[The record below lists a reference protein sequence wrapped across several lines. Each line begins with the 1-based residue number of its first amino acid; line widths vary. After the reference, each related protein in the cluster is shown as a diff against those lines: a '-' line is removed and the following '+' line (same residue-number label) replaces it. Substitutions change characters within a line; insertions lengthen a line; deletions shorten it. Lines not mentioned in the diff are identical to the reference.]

1 MPKKHLWFYIPMAVV
16 LLVPYAEAQN
26 RNENKAES
34 FHNLTLAQLLDVRI
48 DSVSGVEES
57 VIDAPASLVIITASD
72 IRNRA
77 YNNFED
83 IFVDLPG
90 FDAYITRGLHSVNAI
105 QRGYRQPFF
114 SRTLVLVNGRAQ
126 HSLSTHY
133 KMIDRQIPM
142 SRIDRIEVLYGPVGV
157 SYGPNAFLGVINIIT
172 KSSQSF
178 SENKISGDV
187 KLSYGSFDTREVEIG
202 VAGKFDELSYDI
214 AGKLYDSDEA
224 SISDFGG
231 QYDFYNKIDLA
242 NPAIFGPL
250 LQLSSNGES
259 YGQYSNAGDQHS
271 IFASINYKDIR
282 LFYNSIESN
291 TGYGT
296 TYLSRFV
303 QPHGQWTYTSDQL
316 GLEIDYQINEQIKI
330 DALLSHRETDSRGFY
345 VEAAENS
352 YVSLSEW
359 LNESESDL
367 YLANIEYRLN
377 DIWQL
382 LSGIKYQTKAI
393 PAPGEICGYFNSS
406 APYCGSQLP
415 IPGELGFGAGI
426 FATDTNDFELP
437 SRVTG
442 NIPDTFIIDTIDK
455 GLYAQV
461 IYDYSEWRITAGVR
475 YDENSIYGST
485 FNPRGT
491 AIYRLNPTNTI
502 KLLYGKAFHEPQP
515 NLLFADFAGR
525 TTSSST
531 GPEEMSNLEGI
542 YIHQRDQWLHEFSVY
557 LSRFRNVVQEEPIPE
572 GLSENRKVTGFE
584 YRGRFS
590 FDNYF
595 NDAYLINC
603 YVYYTYTDS
612 QSDINYSYNR
622 DSGGNL
628 IGWQNGQSDT
638 GDVAPHKIQAGV
650 DLPIN
655 SYLSWNIR
663 VNYHSKTKLYSRN
676 PLRTIDRNLE
686 AYTIVNT
693 NVNWQ
698 FDSVTFVAKVNNLFD
713 ETYFAPGQEASN
725 GGNTETET
733 AGIPV
738 GFFSS
743 LAPQPGRSYSLSI
756 ALNF

>member
-1 MPKKHLWFYIPMAVV
+1 MPTESRWLYIPITLLLLAPCVV
-16 LLVPYAEAQN
+16 AEN
-26 RNENKAES
+26 RSEIEGES
-34 FHNLTLAQLLDVRI
+34 FYDLTLVQLLNIRI

-57 VIDAPASLVIITASD
+57 VIDAPASLVIITAND
-72 IRNRA
+72 IRKRA
-77 YNNFED
+77 YNNFEE
-83 IFVDLPG
+83 IFSDLPG

-133 KMIDRQIPM
+133 KMIDRQLPM
-142 SRIDRIEVLYGPVGV
+142 SRVERIEVLYGPVGV

-172 KSSQSF
+172 KNSQAF
-178 SENKISGDV
+178 SENKISGGV

-202 VAGKFDELSYDI
+202 IIGKSDEFSYDI
-214 AGKLYDSDEA
+214 AGKFYDSDEA
-224 SISDFGG
+224 NINDFGR
-231 QYDFYNKIDLA
+231 QYDFYNKTDLA
-242 NPAIFGPL
+242 NPAIFGPI
-250 LQLSSNGES
+250 LQLESNGEP
-259 YGQYSNAGDQHS
+259 YGQYSNAGDQYG
-271 IFASINYKDIR
+271 IFASVNYKDIR

-316 GLEIDYQINEQIKI
+316 GLEIDYQYNERIKI

-367 YLANIEYRLN
+367 YLANIEYRFN
-377 DIWQL
+377 DTWL
-382 LSGIKYQTKAI
+382 LVSGIKYQTKSI
-393 PAPGEICGYFNSS
+393 PAPAEICGYFNSS

-415 IPGELGFGAGI
+415 IPGELGLGAGI
-426 FATDTNDFELP
+426 FAPDTDNFEPP
-437 SRVTG
+437 SSVTG
-442 NIPDTFIIDTIDK
+442 NIPDIFIIDTIDK
-455 GLYAQV
+455 GIYAQA
-461 IYDYSEWRITAGVR
+461 IYDYNKWRISAGLR

-491 AIYRLNPTNTI
+491 AIYRLNATNTI

-525 TTSSST
+525 TTSAST
-531 GPEEMSNLEGI
+531 GPEEMSNLEAI
-542 YIHQRDQWLHEFSVY
+542 YIHQRSHWLHEFSVY
-557 LSRFRNVVQEEPIPE
+557 LSRFRNVIQEEPIPE

-584 YRGRFS
+584 YRGRFTL
-590 FDNYF
+590 DNYF
-595 NDAYLINC
+595 NDADSISC
-603 YVYYTYTDS
+603 YVYYTYTDA
-612 QSDINYSYNR
+612 QSDIHYSYNR
-622 DSGGNL
+622 DSEDNV
-628 IGWQNGQSDT
+628 IGWQSGQSDT
-638 GDVAPHKIQAGV
+638 GDIAPHKLQAGV

-655 SYLSWNIR
+655 SYLSWNVR

-676 PLRTIDRNLE
+676 PLRTVDRDLD

-698 FDSVTFVAKVNNLFD
+698 LDSVTFVAKVNNLFD
-713 ETYFAPGQEASN
+713 ERYFVPGQEASN
-725 GGNTETET
+725 GGNTETEA

-756 ALNF
+756 AVNF